1 MDFELNEEQSMLR
14 EVSRTMLSANCTSEL
29 VRALAGSSKVLDEK
43 LWQRGA
49 ELGWTGLAV
58 PEELGGSGQGLVE
71 LCLVAEE
78 LGAAVAPG
86 PVAETALAAM
96 ILARTA
102 PHLDRVIA
110 GLAEGVLKASWAV
123 GEPGSH
129 RLSPVHGATSADHV
143 LVSMD
148 VDGSPALVLLDV
160 ADLRPVARRTL
171 DESRRWY
178 DVPVA
183 DVAVA
188 QHRIL
193 TRDPAELLP
202 DLDVLDGH
210 EQEPLAADALGIGQ
224 RLLLMTV
231 EYVKVREQFGRP
243 IGSFQAIKQKVA
255 NMAMTV
261 KGVRAA
267 TYYAAMAL
275 DAGLPA
281 ASLATSVAKAHAS
294 TGISEVAGEALQAH
308 GGIGFTWEHDLH
320 LYLRRAKVDEVIQGD
335 AAKHQSRVL
344 EFHRI
349 V

>member
-29 VRALAGSSKVLDEK
+29 VRALAGSSKDLDEK

-123 GEPGSH
+123 GEAGSH

-193 TRDPAELLP
+193 TRDPAEIRWAE
-202 DLDVLDGH
+202 DAATVLV
-210 EQEPLAADALGIGQ
+210 AADALGIGQ

-349 V
+349 VGN